1 MTERNDPT
9 GGSDD
14 LFEDLDTFFSSMDE
28 DDWPGPIPAGSS
40 KDRPKDRPEDE
51 EARSSSDATPPT
63 PPPDRAEASRPP
75 SDPAFAGEAPAAT
88 GTGPST
94 GEMSTEDWT
103 RLRDVLGEEG
113 EDDSEFAVA
122 ETPVPPPAGG
132 SLFGFPPPEEDDD
145 PSAELPAFWEA
156 KREAPPGP
164 EGPSE
169 GEPERH
175 DLTLDDL
182 KKPPPEYRNLPSPP
196 DEPVV
201 TASVGDP
208 DDEGGWRPEADTSVD
223 PPAQEPPP
231 FQEPPRAEEPTPG
244 REPPPEEAPPSE
256 PPEQPHEPTL
266 AELQAAAD
274 RVAGEFGPEAEAP
287 GGVDEDLLSELAEPT
302 GPRTVKVGEPE
313 SMLGPAWEDPTARTL
328 GPESSRPPR
337 LGGGRN
343 LPAAVLTGAALGLVA
358 IITLLL
364 ASAAFAVVAGIV
376 VLFAQAELYATMQR
390 RGFQPAT
397 MLGLALGG

>member
-1 MTERNDPT
+1 MTDRNDPT

-266 AELQAAAD
+266 AELQAAAV
-274 RVAGEFGPEAEAP
+274 R
-287 GGVDEDLLSELAEPT
+287 
-302 GPRTVKVGEPE
+302 
-313 SMLGPAWEDPTARTL
+313 
-328 GPESSRPPR
+328 
-337 LGGGRN
+337 
-343 LPAAVLTGAALGLVA
+343 
-358 IITLLL
+358 
-364 ASAAFAVVAGIV
+364 VVAGIV

-397 MLGLALGG
+397 MLGLALGGLILVGAYTRGEAGMLFMVPLSLALSFLWYMVAPAKTRSGSLANIAATMF